1 MTDVDTIPAVGE
13 RPAPIAWPAVIDTLL
28 HYVAGAGLLAGA
40 YFGAEAGLLDKS
52 VFGML
57 LLGAAAAVGFKMSK

>member
-1 MTDVDTIPAVGE
+1 MTDVNAAPAE
-13 RPAPIAWPAVIDTLL
+13 PAPIAWPAVTDTLL

-40 YFGAEAGLLDKS
+40 YFGAEAQLLDKS